1 MQSDYKEMR
10 IRSFDASAVNSL
22 KKALLS
28 SVYNHRYILA
38 AAVTVL
44 LPSTQAFAQCAP
56 APDAPV
62 SIASGSCTDS
72 GMPGTPTRSSNDATD
87 VVGASGTGIYTGN
100 VVGLEA
106 SGTGAGAHASGDGT
120 INLNGAPDGSGGYNT
135 AYVNTTGAGSHGLF
149 ADGGGQINGK
159 GVLVSTSGDGSHG
172 IYATGAGSDVNADF
186 SGVTLPPNVG
196 QQIVV
201 TGGNNAYGAYAANGG
216 TVEITGINALQSSIS
231 TSGMG
236 SSAFVAESGGQIT
249 LTGVSGFVSGEDTA
263 GAFVSGAGSTI
274 GTNSSYINTY
284 GNNSAGMSVADGGA
298 ATIHGGAVVTGNY
311 HGTLISNSVALLAQG
326 TGSKITIDQGGS
338 VTTYGAASA
347 GAVAQGGAFID
358 FKGYGVFTYETGS
371 TGAIADGTDGNGTAS
386 KVAISN
392 AIVRTTGPSSA
403 GVRATGGGTMS
414 VIGGEITTGYKPGFG
429 TSGGHYLASEIGKE
443 SNGAEAIGA
452 GSTLTI
458 TDNKL
463 TTTGD
468 GAIGVAANAGGTAT
482 VAGGTIMTG
491 GAPTANFTADGVRVT
506 GPGSSVTLTNG
517 AKDGTAVTTLGVNAM
532 GLHAMQGGV
541 VDATNATV
549 NTSGAGAFGA
559 LSEGANSNVKMT
571 ASSVTTQAASGLSVN
586 AGGQINTTDTAV
598 TANGTGSS
606 GILGTGDGTVMM
618 AGGSLSATG
627 DLITGTAGNV
637 VANLTGVAP
646 TTGSGIVVHAVGGTT
661 SGNFTDM
668 ALTGNV
674 VGEGT
679 ARANATL
686 NRSTLTGAALNAD
699 NMTVDVT
706 STWNMIASSTVNNT
720 AGSSTENAG
729 LIVFAPP
736 VNGAYKTLTASNFVG
751 GAGGAAG
758 TVVLN
763 TYLGGDA
770 SPSDQIVIDGG
781 TATGQTG
788 LVINNINGTGA
799 PTTDGIKVVNAING
813 GTTTTSAFFLG
824 NGDYVTNDGQ
834 NAKIAGA
841 YAYTLHRSPTSSGTD
856 VYGDSYATDDWY
868 LRSVLTNP
876 VVPGGPVVP
885 TGPQPPRYHPGVPVY
900 ETYPNALQVLNRLPT
915 LAQRTGNRYWREQAP
930 AQTVFCKDP
939 AQNFK
944 CTPTQDQNAYYQ
956 DGATTLVGGTGVWG
970 RIEGLHGRQQ
980 PDVTTSQSDYDYDMW
995 KLQAGIDGQL
1005 YESDAG
1011 KLIGGVTV
1019 HYGQVSTDISSIF
1032 GIGNIDTTG
1041 YGFGGTLTWYGN
1053 NGFYLDAQGQVT
1065 WYDSDLYSDTLR
1077 QGLADGND
1085 GFGYA
1090 LSLEAGKR
1098 IGLNENWTLTPQAQL
1113 IWSSVDFDSFT
1124 DPYEARV
1131 SLDKGDS
1138 LKGRLGLALGHERS
1152 WKDAEGQTSR
1162 AQVYGIINL
1171 TNEFLD
1177 GTRVDVSGTK
1187 FDSRADRVTGGIGF
1201 GGTYS
1206 WNNDKYAIYGELSA
1220 DTSLKNFADSYEVG
1234 GTLGLRVKF

>member
-1 MQSDYKEMR
+1 MKSDHTEKPIC
-10 IRSFDASAVNSL
+10 IRSLDTSAVNSL

-38 AAVTVL
+38 AAVTML

-72 GMPGTPTRSSNDATD
+72 GTPGTPTRSSNDATD
-87 VVGASGTGIYTGN
+87 VVGASGTGVYTGN
-100 VVGLEA
+100 VVELDA
-106 SGTGAGAHASGDGT
+106 SGTGSGAHASGGGT

-135 AYVNTTGAGSHGLF
+135 ANVNTTGAGSHGLY
-149 ADGGGQINGK
+149 ADGGGKINGH
-159 GVLVSTSGDGSHG
+159 GVLVTTGADGSYG
-172 IYATGAGSDVNADF
+172 IFATGTGSDVNVD
-186 SGVTLPPNVG
+186 SNGVTLPPNTG
-196 QQIVV
+196 QQIAV
-201 TGGNNAYGAYAANGG
+201 TTGNNAYGAYAADGG
-216 TVEITGINALQSSIS
+216 TVEITGINAQQSGIL
-231 TSGMG
+231 TYGMG

-274 GTNSSYINTY
+274 VTNASYINTY

-311 HGTLISNSVALLAQG
+311 HGTLISNSVVLLAQG

-371 TGAIADGTDGNGTAS
+371 TGAIADGTDGTGTAS

-403 GVRATGGGTMS
+403 GVRATGGGAMS
-414 VIGGEITTGYKPGFG
+414 VIGGEITTGYKPGFD

-443 SNGAEAIGA
+443 SNGAEAIGD

-491 GAPTANFTADGVRVT
+491 GAPTANFTADGVRAT
-506 GPGSSVTLTNG
+506 GPGSSVTLTSSANG
-517 AKDGTAVTTLGVNAM
+517 GTAVTTSGVDAM

-541 VDATNATV
+541 VDATNASV
-549 NTSGAGAFGA
+549 KTSGAGAFGV
-559 LSEGANSNVKMT
+559 LSEGSNSNVKLT

-586 AGGQINTTDTAV
+586 GGGQINTTGTAV
-598 TANGTGSS
+598 AANGTGSS
-606 GILGTGDGTVMM
+606 GILGTGDGAVMM
-618 AGGSLSATG
+618 TGGSLSATG
-627 DLITGTAGNV
+627 DLITGMAGNV

-661 SGNFTDM
+661 SGSFTNM
-668 ALTGNV
+668 VLTGNV

-679 ARANATL
+679 ARSNATL
-686 NRSTLTGAALNAD
+686 NGSTLTGAALNAD
-699 NMTVDVT
+699 NMTIDAT

-720 AGSSTENAG
+720 AGSTTENAG

-736 VNGAYKTLTASNFVG
+736 VNGAYKTLTTSNFVG

-781 TATGQTG
+781 TAIGQTG
-788 LVINNINGTGA
+788 LVINNINGGGA
-799 PTTDGIKVVNAING
+799 ATTDGIKVVNAIDG
-813 GTTTTSAFFLG
+813 GTTTTNAFFLG
-824 NGDYVTNDGQ
+824 NGDYATNDGQ
-834 NAKIAGA
+834 NAKVAGA
-841 YAYTLHRSPTSSGTD
+841 YAYTLHRSPTSSGMD
-856 VYGDSYATDDWY
+856 VYGDSYAANDWY
-868 LRSVLTNP
+868 LRSVLIDP
-876 VVPGGPVVP
+876 IVP
-885 TGPQPPRYHPGVPVY
+885 TGPETPRYQPGVPVY

-915 LAQRTGNRYWREQAP
+915 LAQRAGNRYWGEQAP
-930 AQTVFCKDP
+930 AETVFCKDP
-939 AQNFK
+939 ARNFR

-956 DGATTLVGGTGVWG
+956 DGSTTIVGGTGVWG

-995 KLQAGIDGQL
+995 NLQAGVDGQL

-1011 KLIGGVTV
+1011 KLIGGITV
-1019 HYGQVSTDISSIF
+1019 HYGQVSTDVSSIF
-1032 GIGNIDTTG
+1032 GNGNIDTTG

-1065 WYDSDLYSDTLR
+1065 WYDSNLYSNTLR
-1077 QGLADGND
+1077 RGLADGND

-1090 LSLEAGKR
+1090 MSLEAGRR
-1098 IGLNENWTLTPQAQL
+1098 IALNENWTLTPQAQL
-1113 IWSSVDFDSFT
+1113 TWSSVDFDSFT
-1124 DPYEARV
+1124 DPYGARV

-1138 LKGRLGLALGHERS
+1138 LKGRLGLTLGHERS
-1152 WKDAEGQTSR
+1152 WKDDDGQTSR
-1162 AQVYGIINL
+1162 AQFYSIVNL

-1187 FDSRADRVTGGIGF
+1187 FYSRADRLTGGIGF

-1206 WNNDKYAIYGELSA
+1206 WANDKYTVYGEVSA

-1234 GTLGLRVKF
+1234 GTLGLRVRF

>member
-1 MQSDYKEMR
+1 MKSDHTEKPIC
-10 IRSFDASAVNSL
+10 IRSLDTSAVNSL

-38 AAVTVL
+38 AAVTML

-72 GMPGTPTRSSNDATD
+72 GTPGTPTRSSNDATD
-87 VVGASGTGIYTGN
+87 VVGASGTGVYTGN
-100 VVGLEA
+100 VVELDA
-106 SGTGAGAHASGDGT
+106 SGTGSGAHASGGGT

-135 AYVNTTGAGSHGLF
+135 ANVNTTGAGSHGLY
-149 ADGGGQINGK
+149 ADGGGKINGH
-159 GVLVSTSGDGSHG
+159 GVLVTTGADGSYG
-172 IYATGAGSDVNADF
+172 IFATGTGSDVNVD
-186 SGVTLPPNVG
+186 SNGVTLPPNTG
-196 QQIVV
+196 QQIAV
-201 TGGNNAYGAYAANGG
+201 TTGNNAYGAYAADGG
-216 TVEITGINALQSSIS
+216 TVEITGINAQQSGIL
-231 TSGMG
+231 TYGMG

-274 GTNSSYINTY
+274 VTNASYINTY

-311 HGTLISNSVALLAQG
+311 HGTLISNSVVLLAQG

-371 TGAIADGTDGNGTAS
+371 TGAIADGTDGTGTAS

-403 GVRATGGGTMS
+403 GVRATGGGAMS
-414 VIGGEITTGYKPGFG
+414 VIGGEITTGYKPGFD

-443 SNGAEAIGA
+443 SNGAEAIGD

-491 GAPTANFTADGVRVT
+491 GAPTANFTADGVRAT
-506 GPGSSVTLTNG
+506 GPGSSVTLTSSANG
-517 AKDGTAVTTLGVNAM
+517 GTAVTTSGVDAM

-541 VDATNATV
+541 VDATNANV
-549 NTSGAGAFGA
+549 KTSGAGAFGV
-559 LSEGANSNVKMT
+559 LSEGSNSNVKLT

-586 AGGQINTTDTAV
+586 GGGQINTTGTAV
-598 TANGTGSS
+598 AANGTGSS
-606 GILGTGDGTVMM
+606 GILGTGDGAVMM
-618 AGGSLSATG
+618 TGGSLSATG
-627 DLITGTAGNV
+627 DLITGMAGNV

-661 SGNFTDM
+661 SGSFTNM
-668 ALTGNV
+668 VLTGNV

-679 ARANATL
+679 ARSNATL
-686 NRSTLTGAALNAD
+686 NGSTLTGAALNAD
-699 NMTVDVT
+699 NMTIDAT

-720 AGSSTENAG
+720 AGSTTENAG

-736 VNGAYKTLTASNFVG
+736 VNGAYKTLTTSNFVG

-781 TATGQTG
+781 TAIGQTG
-788 LVINNINGTGA
+788 LVINNINGGGA
-799 PTTDGIKVVNAING
+799 ATTDGIKVVNAIDG
-813 GTTTTSAFFLG
+813 GTTTTNAFFLG
-824 NGDYVTNDGQ
+824 NGDYATNDGQ
-834 NAKIAGA
+834 NAKVAGA
-841 YAYTLHRSPTSSGTD
+841 YAYTLHRSPTSSGMD
-856 VYGDSYATDDWY
+856 VYGDSYAANDWY
-868 LRSVLTNP
+868 LRSVLIDP
-876 VVPGGPVVP
+876 IVP
-885 TGPQPPRYHPGVPVY
+885 TGPETPRYQPGVPVY

-915 LAQRTGNRYWREQAP
+915 LAQRTGNRYWGEQAP
-930 AQTVFCKDP
+930 AETVFCKDP
-939 AQNFK
+939 ARNFR

-956 DGATTLVGGTGVWG
+956 DGSTTIVGGTGVWG

-995 KLQAGIDGQL
+995 NLQAGVDGQL

-1011 KLIGGVTV
+1011 KLIGGITV
-1019 HYGQVSTDISSIF
+1019 HYGQVSTDVSSIF
-1032 GIGNIDTTG
+1032 GNGNIDTTG

-1065 WYDSDLYSDTLR
+1065 WYDSNLYSNTLR
-1077 QGLADGND
+1077 RGLADGND

-1090 LSLEAGKR
+1090 MSLEAGRR
-1098 IGLNENWTLTPQAQL
+1098 IALNENWTLTPQAQL
-1113 IWSSVDFDSFT
+1113 TWSSVDFDSFT
-1124 DPYEARV
+1124 DPYGARV

-1138 LKGRLGLALGHERS
+1138 LKGRLGLTLGHERS
-1152 WKDAEGQTSR
+1152 WKDDDGQTSR
-1162 AQVYGIINL
+1162 AQFYSIVNL

-1187 FDSRADRVTGGIGF
+1187 FYSRADRLTGGIGF

-1206 WNNDKYAIYGELSA
+1206 WANDKYTVYGEVSA

-1234 GTLGLRVKF
+1234 GTLGLRVRF

>member
-1 MQSDYKEMR
+1 MR
-10 IRSFDASAVNSL
+10 SEYMEKPICIRSIDASAFNAL
-22 KKALLS
+22 KKTLLS

-38 AAVTVL
+38 AAVTAL
-44 LPSTQAFAQCAP
+44 LPSTQAIAQCAP

-62 SIASGSCTDS
+62 SITSGSCTDS
-72 GMPGTPTRSSNDATD
+72 GSPGTPTRSSNDATD
-87 VVGASGTGIYTGN
+87 VVSASGTGTYTGN

-106 SGTGAGAHASGDGT
+106 NGTGSGAHASGGGT
-120 INLNGAPDGSGGYNT
+120 INLNGAPDGNGGYDT
-135 AYVNTTGAGSHGLF
+135 AYVNTTGTGSHGLY
-149 ADGGGQINGK
+149 ADVGGQINGK
-159 GVLVSTSGDGSHG
+159 GVLVSTWGDGSHG

-196 QQIVV
+196 QQIVF
-201 TGGNNAYGAYAANGG
+201 TAGNGAYGAYASNGG
-216 TVEITGINALQSSIS
+216 TVEITGINALQSGIL
-231 TSGMG
+231 TYGTG

-274 GTNSSYINTY
+274 VTNASYINTY

-298 ATIHGGAVVTGNY
+298 ATIHGGAVATGNY
-311 HGTLISNSVALLAQG
+311 HGQLISNSVALLAQG
-326 TGSKITIDQGGS
+326 GGSQITIDQGGS

-347 GAVAQGGAFID
+347 GAMAQGGAFID
-358 FKGYGVFTYETGS
+358 FKGYGIFTYETAS
-371 TGAIADGTDGNGTAS
+371 AGAVADGTDNNGAAS
-386 KVAISN
+386 RVAITD

-403 GVRATGGGTMS
+403 GVRATSGGTIS
-414 VIGGEITTGYKPGFG
+414 VAGGEITTGYKPGFN
-429 TSGGHYLASEIGKE
+429 TSGGHYPSTEIGRE
-443 SNGAEAIGA
+443 SNGAEVIGT

-468 GAIGVAANAGGTAT
+468 GAIGVAANAGGSAT
-482 VAGGTIMTG
+482 VAGGTVKTN
-491 GAPTANFTADGVRVT
+491 GAETANASADGVRAT
-506 GPGSSVTLTNG
+506 GPGSTVTLMSSSKG
-517 AKDGTAVTTLGVNAM
+517 GTAVTTSGVNAM

-559 LSEGANSNVKMT
+559 LSEGTNSNVKLT

-586 AGGQINTTDTAV
+586 GGGQISTTGTAV
-598 TANGTGSS
+598 TANGSGSS

-646 TTGSGIVVHAVGGTT
+646 TTGSGIVVHGVGGTT
-661 SGNFTDM
+661 SGNFTNM

-699 NMTVDVT
+699 NMAIDAT

-720 AGSSTENAG
+720 AGSTTENAG

-736 VNGAYKTLTASNFVG
+736 VNGAYKTLTTSNFVG

-781 TATGQTG
+781 KATGQTG
-788 LVINNINGTGA
+788 LVINNLNGGGA
-799 PTTDGIKVVNAING
+799 ATTDGIKVVNAING
-813 GTTTTSAFFLG
+813 GTTTTDAFFLG

-834 NAKIAGA
+834 NAKVAGA

-856 VYGDSYATDDWY
+856 VHGDSYAADDWY
-868 LRSVLTNP
+868 LRSVLINP
-876 VVPGGPVVP
+876 VDPVDPVDP
-885 TGPQPPRYHPGVPVY
+885 ETPRYQPGVPVY
-900 ETYPNALQVLNRLPT
+900 ENYPNALQVLNRLPT
-915 LAQRTGNRYWREQAP
+915 LAQRTGNRYWGERAP
-930 AQTVFCKDP
+930 AETVFCKDP
-939 AQNFK
+939 TRNFK

-956 DGATTLVGGTGVWG
+956 DGATTIVGGMGVWG

-980 PDVTTSQSDYDYDMW
+980 PAVTTSQSDYDYNMW
-995 KLQAGIDGQL
+995 RLQAGVDGQL

-1011 KLIGGVTV
+1011 KLIGGVTL
-1019 HYGQVSTDISSIF
+1019 HYGQVSTDVASIF
-1032 GIGNIDTTG
+1032 GNGNIDTTG
-1041 YGFGGTLTWYGN
+1041 YGLGGTLTWYGN

-1098 IGLNENWTLTPQAQL
+1098 IALDENWTLTPQAQL
-1113 IWSSVDFDSFT
+1113 TWSSVDFDSFT
-1124 DPYEARV
+1124 DPYGARV

-1152 WKDAEGQTSR
+1152 WKDEAGQTSR
-1162 AQVYGIINL
+1162 AQVYGIVNL
-1171 TNEFLD
+1171 TNEFLN

-1187 FDSRADRVTGGIGF
+1187 FDSRADRLTGGIGL

-1206 WNNDKYAIYGELSA
+1206 WANDKYAVFGEVSA
-1220 DTSLKNFADSYEVG
+1220 DTSLENFADSYDVG

>member
-1 MQSDYKEMR
+1 MRSDHTEKPIC
-10 IRSFDASAVNSL
+10 IRRLDTSAVNSL

-72 GMPGTPTRSSNDATD
+72 GTPGTPTRSSNDATD
-87 VVGASGTGIYTGN
+87 VVGASGTGVYTGN
-100 VVGLEA
+100 VVELDA
-106 SGTGAGAHASGDGT
+106 SGTGSGAHASGGGT

-135 AYVNTTGAGSHGLF
+135 ANVNTTGAGSHGLY
-149 ADGGGQINGK
+149 ADGGGKINGH
-159 GVLVSTSGDGSHG
+159 GVLVTTGADGSYG
-172 IYATGAGSDVNADF
+172 IFATGTGSDVNVD
-186 SGVTLPPNVG
+186 SIGVTLPPNTG
-196 QQIVV
+196 QQIAV
-201 TGGNNAYGAYAANGG
+201 TTGNNAYGAYAADGG
-216 TVEITGINALQSSIS
+216 TVEITGINAQQSGIV
-231 TSGMG
+231 TYGMG

-274 GTNSSYINTY
+274 VTNASYINTY

-311 HGTLISNSVALLAQG
+311 HGTLISNSVVLLARG

-392 AIVRTTGPSSA
+392 AIVRTTGASSA
-403 GVRATGGGTMS
+403 GVRAAGGGTMS
-414 VIGGEITTGYKPGFG
+414 VIGGEITTGYKPGFD

-443 SNGAEAIGA
+443 SNGAEAIGV

-491 GAPTANFTADGVRVT
+491 GAPTANFTADGVRAT
-506 GPGSSVTLTNG
+506 GPGSSVTLTSSANG
-517 AKDGTAVTTLGVNAM
+517 GTAVTTSGVDAM
-532 GLHAMQGGV
+532 GLHAMQGGF
-541 VDATNATV
+541 VDATNASV
-549 NTSGAGAFGA
+549 KTSGAGAFGV
-559 LSEGANSNVKMT
+559 LSEGANSNVKLT

-586 AGGQINTTDTAV
+586 GGGQINTTGTAV
-598 TANGTGSS
+598 AANGTGSS

-618 AGGSLSATG
+618 TGGSLSATG
-627 DLITGTAGNV
+627 DLITGMAGNV

-661 SGNFTDM
+661 SGSFTNM
-668 ALTGNV
+668 VLTGNV

-679 ARANATL
+679 ARSNATL
-686 NRSTLTGAALNAD
+686 NGSTLTGAALNAD
-699 NMTVDVT
+699 NMTIDAT

-720 AGSSTENAG
+720 AGSTTENAG

-736 VNGAYKTLTASNFVG
+736 VNGAYKTLTTSNFVG

-781 TATGQTG
+781 TAIGQTG
-788 LVINNINGTGA
+788 LVINNINGGGA
-799 PTTDGIKVVNAING
+799 ATTDGIKVVNAIDG
-813 GTTTTSAFFLG
+813 GTTTTNAFFLG
-824 NGDYVTNDGQ
+824 NGDYATNDGQ
-834 NAKIAGA
+834 NAKVAGA
-841 YAYTLHRSPTSSGTD
+841 YAYTLHRSPTSSGMD
-856 VYGDSYATDDWY
+856 VYGDSYAANDWY
-868 LRSVLTNP
+868 LRSVLIDP
-876 VVPGGPVVP
+876 IVP
-885 TGPQPPRYHPGVPVY
+885 TGPETPRYQPGVPVY

-915 LAQRTGNRYWREQAP
+915 LAQRTGNRYWGEQAP
-930 AQTVFCKDP
+930 AETVFCKDP
-939 AQNFK
+939 ARNFR

-956 DGATTLVGGTGVWG
+956 DGSTTIVGGTGVWG

-995 KLQAGIDGQL
+995 NLQAGVDGQL

-1011 KLIGGVTV
+1011 KLIGGITV
-1019 HYGQVSTDISSIF
+1019 HYGQVSTDVSSIF
-1032 GIGNIDTTG
+1032 GNGNIDTTG

-1065 WYDSDLYSDTLR
+1065 WYDSNLYSNTLR
-1077 QGLADGND
+1077 RGLADGND

-1090 LSLEAGKR
+1090 MSLEAGKR
-1098 IGLNENWTLTPQAQL
+1098 IALNENWTLTPQAQL
-1113 IWSSVDFDSFT
+1113 TWSSVDFDSFT
-1124 DPYEARV
+1124 DPYGARV

-1138 LKGRLGLALGHERS
+1138 LKGRLGLTLGHERS
-1152 WKDAEGQTSR
+1152 WKDDDGQTSR
-1162 AQVYGIINL
+1162 AQFYSIVNL

-1187 FDSRADRVTGGIGF
+1187 FYSRADRLTGGIGF

-1206 WNNDKYAIYGELSA
+1206 WANDKYTVYGEVSA
-1220 DTSLKNFADSYEVG
+1220 DTSLMNFADSYEVG
-1234 GTLGLRVKF
+1234 GTLGLRVRF

>member
-1 MQSDYKEMR
+1 MKSDHTEKPIC
-10 IRSFDASAVNSL
+10 IRSLDTSAVNSL

-38 AAVTVL
+38 AAVTML

-72 GMPGTPTRSSNDATD
+72 GTPGTPTRSSNDATD
-87 VVGASGTGIYTGN
+87 VVGASGTGVYTGN
-100 VVGLEA
+100 VVELDA
-106 SGTGAGAHASGDGT
+106 SGTGSGAHASGGGT

-135 AYVNTTGAGSHGLF
+135 ANVNTTGAGSHGLY
-149 ADGGGQINGK
+149 ADGGGKINGH
-159 GVLVSTSGDGSHG
+159 GVLVTTGADGSYG
-172 IYATGAGSDVNADF
+172 IFATGTGSDVNVD
-186 SGVTLPPNVG
+186 SNGVTLPPNTG
-196 QQIVV
+196 QQIAV
-201 TGGNNAYGAYAANGG
+201 TTGNNAYGAYAADGG
-216 TVEITGINALQSSIS
+216 TVEITGINAQQSGIL
-231 TSGMG
+231 TYGMG

-274 GTNSSYINTY
+274 VTNASYINTY

-311 HGTLISNSVALLAQG
+311 HGTLISNSVVLLAQG

-371 TGAIADGTDGNGTAS
+371 TGATADGTDGTGTAS

-403 GVRATGGGTMS
+403 GVRATGGGAMS
-414 VIGGEITTGYKPGFG
+414 VIGGEITTGYKPGFD

-443 SNGAEAIGA
+443 SNGAEAIGD

-491 GAPTANFTADGVRVT
+491 GAPTANFTADGVRAT
-506 GPGSSVTLTNG
+506 GPGSSVTLTSSANG
-517 AKDGTAVTTLGVNAM
+517 GTAVTTSGVDAM

-541 VDATNATV
+541 VDATNASV
-549 NTSGAGAFGA
+549 KTSGAGAFGV
-559 LSEGANSNVKMT
+559 LSEGSNSNVKLT

-586 AGGQINTTDTAV
+586 GGGQINTTGTAV
-598 TANGTGSS
+598 AANGTGSS
-606 GILGTGDGTVMM
+606 GILGTGDGAVMM
-618 AGGSLSATG
+618 TGGSLSATG
-627 DLITGTAGNV
+627 DLITGMAGNV

-661 SGNFTDM
+661 SGSFTNM
-668 ALTGNV
+668 VLTGNV

-679 ARANATL
+679 ARSNATL
-686 NRSTLTGAALNAD
+686 NGSTLTGAALNAD
-699 NMTVDVT
+699 NMTIDAT

-720 AGSSTENAG
+720 AGSTTENAG

-736 VNGAYKTLTASNFVG
+736 VNGAYKTLTTSNFVG

-781 TATGQTG
+781 TAIGQTG
-788 LVINNINGTGA
+788 LVINNINGGGA
-799 PTTDGIKVVNAING
+799 ATTDGIKVVNAIDG
-813 GTTTTSAFFLG
+813 GTTTTNAFFLG
-824 NGDYVTNDGQ
+824 NGDYATNDGQ
-834 NAKIAGA
+834 NAKVAGA
-841 YAYTLHRSPTSSGTD
+841 YAYTLHRSPTSSGMD
-856 VYGDSYATDDWY
+856 VYGDSYAANDWY
-868 LRSVLTNP
+868 LRSVLIDP
-876 VVPGGPVVP
+876 IVP
-885 TGPQPPRYHPGVPVY
+885 TGPETPRYQPGVPVY

-915 LAQRTGNRYWREQAP
+915 LAQRTGNRYWGEQAP
-930 AQTVFCKDP
+930 AETVFCKDP
-939 AQNFK
+939 ARNFR

-956 DGATTLVGGTGVWG
+956 DGSTTIVGGTGVWG

-995 KLQAGIDGQL
+995 NLQAGVDGQL

-1011 KLIGGVTV
+1011 KLIGGITV
-1019 HYGQVSTDISSIF
+1019 HYGQVSTDVSSIF
-1032 GIGNIDTTG
+1032 GNGNIDTTG

-1065 WYDSDLYSDTLR
+1065 WYDSNLYSNTLR
-1077 QGLADGND
+1077 RGLADGND

-1090 LSLEAGKR
+1090 MSLEAGRR
-1098 IGLNENWTLTPQAQL
+1098 IALNENWTLTPQAQL
-1113 IWSSVDFDSFT
+1113 TWSSVDFDSFT
-1124 DPYEARV
+1124 DPYGARV

-1138 LKGRLGLALGHERS
+1138 LKGRLGLTLGHERS
-1152 WKDAEGQTSR
+1152 WKDDDGQTSR
-1162 AQVYGIINL
+1162 AQYYSIVNL

-1187 FDSRADRVTGGIGF
+1187 FYSRADRLTGGIGF

-1206 WNNDKYAIYGELSA
+1206 WANDKYTVYGEVSA

-1234 GTLGLRVKF
+1234 GTLGLRVRF

>member
-1 MQSDYKEMR
+1 M
-10 IRSFDASAVNSL
+10 
-22 KKALLS
+22 
-28 SVYNHRYILA
+28 
-38 AAVTVL
+38 
-44 LPSTQAFAQCAP
+44 
-56 APDAPV
+56 
-62 SIASGSCTDS
+62 
-72 GMPGTPTRSSNDATD
+72 
-87 VVGASGTGIYTGN
+87 
-100 VVGLEA
+100 
-106 SGTGAGAHASGDGT
+106 
-120 INLNGAPDGSGGYNT
+120 
-135 AYVNTTGAGSHGLF
+135 
-149 ADGGGQINGK
+149 
-159 GVLVSTSGDGSHG
+159 
-172 IYATGAGSDVNADF
+172 
-186 SGVTLPPNVG
+186 
-196 QQIVV
+196 
-201 TGGNNAYGAYAANGG
+201 
-216 TVEITGINALQSSIS
+216 
-231 TSGMG
+231 
-236 SSAFVAESGGQIT
+236 
-249 LTGVSGFVSGEDTA
+249 
-263 GAFVSGAGSTI
+263 
-274 GTNSSYINTY
+274 
-284 GNNSAGMSVADGGA
+284 
-298 ATIHGGAVVTGNY
+298 
-311 HGTLISNSVALLAQG
+311 
-326 TGSKITIDQGGS
+326 
-338 VTTYGAASA
+338 
-347 GAVAQGGAFID
+347 
-358 FKGYGVFTYETGS
+358 
-371 TGAIADGTDGNGTAS
+371 
-386 KVAISN
+386 
-392 AIVRTTGPSSA
+392 
-403 GVRATGGGTMS
+403 
-414 VIGGEITTGYKPGFG
+414 
-429 TSGGHYLASEIGKE
+429 
-443 SNGAEAIGA
+443 
-452 GSTLTI
+452 
-458 TDNKL
+458 
-463 TTTGD
+463 
-468 GAIGVAANAGGTAT
+468 
-482 VAGGTIMTG
+482 
-491 GAPTANFTADGVRVT
+491 
-506 GPGSSVTLTNG
+506 
-517 AKDGTAVTTLGVNAM
+517 
-532 GLHAMQGGV
+532 
-541 VDATNATV
+541 
-549 NTSGAGAFGA
+549 
-559 LSEGANSNVKMT
+559 
-571 ASSVTTQAASGLSVN
+571 
-586 AGGQINTTDTAV
+586 
-598 TANGTGSS
+598 
-606 GILGTGDGTVMM
+606 
-618 AGGSLSATG
+618 
-627 DLITGTAGNV
+627 
-637 VANLTGVAP
+637 
-646 TTGSGIVVHAVGGTT
+646 
-661 SGNFTDM
+661 
-668 ALTGNV
+668 
-674 VGEGT
+674 
-679 ARANATL
+679 
-686 NRSTLTGAALNAD
+686 
-699 NMTVDVT
+699 
-706 STWNMIASSTVNNT
+706 
-720 AGSSTENAG
+720 
-729 LIVFAPP
+729 
-736 VNGAYKTLTASNFVG
+736 
-751 GAGGAAG
+751 
-758 TVVLN
+758 N

-856 VYGDSYATDDWY
+856 VYGDSYAADDWY

-1032 GIGNIDTTG
+1032 GNGNIDTTG

>member
-1 MQSDYKEMR
+1 MKSDHREKPIC
-10 IRSFDASAVNSL
+10 IRSLDTSAVNSL
-22 KKALLS
+22 KMALLS
-28 SVYNHRYILA
+28 SVYNHRYLLA

-72 GMPGTPTRSSNDATD
+72 GTPGTPTRSSNDATD
-87 VVGASGTGIYTGN
+87 VVGASGTGVYTGN
-100 VVGLEA
+100 VVELDA
-106 SGTGAGAHASGDGT
+106 SGTGSGAHASGGGT

-135 AYVNTTGAGSHGLF
+135 ANVNTTGAGSHGLY
-149 ADGGGQINGK
+149 ADVGGKINGH
-159 GVLVSTSGDGSHG
+159 GVLVTTGADGSYG
-172 IYATGAGSDVNADF
+172 IFATGTGSAVNVD
-186 SGVTLPPNVG
+186 SDGVTLPPNTG

-201 TGGNNAYGAYAANGG
+201 TAGNNAYGAYAANGG
-216 TVEITGINALQSSIS
+216 AVEIIGINAQQSGIL
-231 TSGMG
+231 TYGMG

-249 LTGVSGFVSGEDTA
+249 LTGVSGFVFGEDTA

-274 GTNSSYINTY
+274 VTNASYINTY
-284 GNNSAGMSVADGGA
+284 GNSSAGISVADGGA

-326 TGSKITIDQGGS
+326 TGSQITIDQGGS

-371 TGAIADGTDGNGTAS
+371 AGAIADGTDGNGTAS

-414 VIGGEITTGYKPGFG
+414 VIGGEITTGYKPGFA

-443 SNGAEAIGA
+443 SNGAEAIGV
-452 GSTLTI
+452 GNTLTI

-482 VAGGTIMTG
+482 VAGGTITTG
-491 GAPTANFTADGVRVT
+491 GAPTANFTADGVRAT
-506 GPGSSVTLTNG
+506 GSGSAVTLTSSANG
-517 AKDGTAVTTLGVNAM
+517 GTAVTTSGVDAM

-541 VDATNATV
+541 VDATNAAV

-559 LSEGANSNVKMT
+559 LSEGANSNVKLT
-571 ASSVTTQAASGLSVN
+571 ASSVTTRAASGLSVN
-586 AGGQINTTDTAV
+586 GGGQINTTGTAV
-598 TANGTGSS
+598 TASGTGSS
-606 GILGTGDGTVMM
+606 GILGTGNGTVTMT
-618 AGGSLSATG
+618 GGSLSATG

-646 TTGSGIVVHAVGGTT
+646 TAGSGIVVHAVGGTT
-661 SGNFTDM
+661 SGNFTNM
-668 ALTGNV
+668 VLTGNV

-679 ARANATL
+679 ARSNATL
-686 NRSTLTGAALNAD
+686 HGSTLTGAALNAD
-699 NMTVDVT
+699 NMTIDAT

-720 AGSSTENAG
+720 AGSTTENAG

-736 VNGAYKTLTASNFVG
+736 VNSAYKTLTTSNFVG

-781 TATGQTG
+781 TAIGQTG
-788 LVINNINGTGA
+788 LVIKNINGGGA
-799 PTTDGIKVVNAING
+799 ATTDGIKVVNAIDG
-813 GTTTTSAFFLG
+813 GTTTTNAFFLG
-824 NGDYVTNDGQ
+824 NGDYATNDGQ
-834 NAKIAGA
+834 NAKVAGA
-841 YAYTLHRSPTSSGTD
+841 YAYTLHRSPTSSGMD
-856 VYGDSYATDDWY
+856 VYGDSYAANDWY
-868 LRSVLTNP
+868 LRSVLIDP
-876 VVPGGPVVP
+876 IVP
-885 TGPQPPRYHPGVPVY
+885 TGPETPRYQPGVPVY

-915 LAQRTGNRYWREQAP
+915 LAQRTGNRYWGEQAP
-930 AQTVFCKDP
+930 AETVFCKDP
-939 AQNFK
+939 ARNFR

-956 DGATTLVGGTGVWG
+956 DGSTTIVGGTGVWG

-995 KLQAGIDGQL
+995 NLQAGVDGQL

-1011 KLIGGVTV
+1011 KLIGGITV
-1019 HYGQVSTDISSIF
+1019 HYGQVSTAVSSIF
-1032 GIGNIDTTG
+1032 GNGNIDTTG

-1065 WYDSDLYSDTLR
+1065 WYDSNLYSNTLR
-1077 QGLADGND
+1077 RGLADGND

-1090 LSLEAGKR
+1090 MSLEAGKR
-1098 IGLNENWTLTPQAQL
+1098 IALNENWTLTPQAQL
-1113 IWSSVDFDSFT
+1113 TWSSVDFDSFT
-1124 DPYEARV
+1124 DPYGARV

-1138 LKGRLGLALGHERS
+1138 LKGRLGLTLGHERS
-1152 WKDAEGQTSR
+1152 WKDDDGQTSR
-1162 AQVYGIINL
+1162 VQFYSIVNL

-1187 FDSRADRVTGGIGF
+1187 FYSRADRLTGGIGF

-1206 WNNDKYAIYGELSA
+1206 WANDKYTVYGEVSA
-1220 DTSLKNFADSYEVG
+1220 DSSLKNFADSYEVG
-1234 GTLGLRVKF
+1234 GTLGLRVRF

>member
-1 MQSDYKEMR
+1 MQSNYKEMR

-22 KKALLS
+22 KKALLN

-44 LPSTQAFAQCAP
+44 LPSTPAFAQCASAPTATLNQSSGACVESNVTRNGTGLQSAVSVSNNASYSGTGVTLTGQSGSP
-56 APDAPV
+56 AV
-62 SIASGSCTDS
+62 SVNNTATLELTDSTVTAVGVSTGVAGLTQFSGTGALNGATISATSVGNSVGVEVRSGTMTIGSSATGATHITATSTDGTIGAGTALRASGS
-72 GMPGTPTRSSNDATD
+72 GAVINATD
-87 VVGASGTGIYTGN
+87 VI
-100 VVGLEA
+100 LEA
-106 SGTGAGAHASGDGT
+106 SGQSTFTNSGAYATAGTINLTGGSITVSGSGSDGLWALSDGT
-120 INLNGAPDGSGGYNT
+120 INADGVNIQAGLYGAITSGGTINLGLDTRDSSAPVHTTINAGVIGVYAVGGIVTGSDVEITAGNQGVVVVQAGDVDLTGGSIAAVTGVLNTDLTQGGTFTGSGVAITTTGTGVYTAGANSVSTLQDNGSTHTTITTSNGATGILVRSGGQATGSGVVVDADGIGIDAGGANSLVTLQDGSSGGNATVT
-135 AYVNTTGAGSHGLF
+135 AGGTALHVTTGASAIGTN
-149 ADGGGQINGK
+149 A
-159 GVLVSTSGDGSHG
+159 VLTSTGTASG
-172 IYATGAGSDVNADF
+172 T
-186 SGVTLPPNVG
+186 
-196 QQIVV
+196 
-201 TGGNNAYGAYAANGG
+201 AYGAYA
-216 TVEITGINALQSSIS
+216 NAASID
-231 TSGMG
+231 
-236 SSAFVAESGGQIT
+236 
-249 LTGVSGFVSGEDTA
+249 LT
-263 GAFVSGAGSTI
+263 
-274 GTNSSYINTY
+274 
-284 GNNSAGMSVADGGA
+284 
-298 ATIHGGAVVTGNY
+298 
-311 HGTLISNSVALLAQG
+311 
-326 TGSKITIDQGGS
+326 GGS
-338 VTTYGAASA
+338 VT
-347 GAVAQGGAFID
+347 AQGTNGA
-358 FKGYGVFTYETGS
+358 GLAV
-371 TGAIADGTDGNGTAS
+371 
-386 KVAISN
+386 
-392 AIVRTTGPSSA
+392 
-403 GVRATGGGTMS
+403 TGGGTINTTDADATATGSNASGILGLGAGEVTM
-414 VIGGEITTGYKPGFG
+414 IGGSLIAEQGD
-429 TSGGHYLASEIGKE
+429 LVRSEG
-443 SNGAEAIGA
+443 
-452 GSTLTI
+452 
-458 TDNKL
+458 
-463 TTTGD
+463 
-468 GAIGVAANAGGTAT
+468 GAIDVTLDTVLTGTGSGMVLNVLDNTAGNHGS
-482 VAGGTIMTG
+482 V
-491 GAPTANFTADGVRVT
+491 NFTALDTILEGDIFAAANNIANVSLFGSELT
-506 GPGSSVTLTNG
+506 GAAN
-517 AKDGTAVTTLGVNAM
+517 N
-532 GLHAMQGGV
+532 
-541 VDATNATV
+541 ATNISLDADSIW
-549 NTSGAGAFGA
+549 N
-559 LSEGANSNVKMT
+559 MT
-571 ASSVTTQAASGLSVN
+571 ASSTVSNTVTN
-586 AGGQINTTDTAV
+586 AGVIAFSAPD
-598 TANGTGSS
+598 
-606 GILGTGDGTVMM
+606 
-618 AGGSLSATG
+618 AG
-627 DLITGTAGNV
+627 
-637 VANLTGVAP
+637 
-646 TTGSGIVVHAVGGTT
+646 
-661 SGNFTDM
+661 
-668 ALTGNV
+668 
-674 VGEGT
+674 
-679 ARANATL
+679 
-686 NRSTLTGAALNAD
+686 
-699 NMTVDVT
+699 
-706 STWNMIASSTVNNT
+706 
-720 AGSSTENAG
+720 
-729 LIVFAPP
+729 VF
-736 VNGAYKTLTASNFVG
+736 KTLTTTSYVG
-751 GAGGAAG
+751 DNGG
-758 TVVLN
+758 VVLN
-763 TYLGGDA
+763 STLGADA
-770 SPSDQIVIDGG
+770 SPSDQIVINGG

-788 LVINNINGTGA
+788 LVINNVNGTGA

-856 VYGDSYATDDWY
+856 VYGDSYAADDWY

-980 PDVTTSQSDYDYDMW
+980 PDVTTTQSDYDYDMW

-1032 GIGNIDTTG
+1032 GNGNIDTTG

-1124 DPYEARV
+1124 DPYGARV

-1162 AQVYGIINL
+1162 AQVYGIVNL